1 MIDFQYINTEELSL
15 NNYSIWLKKIIK
27 QEKKKLGELVY
38 VFCNDNYIIE
48 QNIKFLNH
56 NYYTD
61 VLTFD
66 YCNDDIISGDILISV
81 ERVYDNAKKF
91 NVEFLSELDRVM
103 AHGLLHL
110 LGYKDNTNSLK
121 IYIRDKQSLVIS
133 SSKTFSLVKG
143 QTPPFAN
150 VDAIIDPIF
159 EFIVIEHD

>member
-110 LGYKDNTNSLK
+110 LGYKDNTNSDLEVMRLK
-121 IYIRDKQSLVIS
+121 ENFYLSIK
-133 SSKTFSLVKG
+133 
-143 QTPPFAN
+143 
-150 VDAIIDPIF
+150 
-159 EFIVIEHD
+159 

>member
-1 MIDFQYINTEELSL
+1 MISFQYINTEKLNL
-15 NNYSIWLKKIIK
+15 NNYHIWLKKIIK

-38 VFCNDNYIIE
+38 VFCNDNYLIE

-66 YCNDDIISGDILISV
+66 YSDEDIISGDILISV

-91 NVEFLSELDRVM
+91 NVEFLLELDRVM

-110 LGYKDNTNSLK
+110 LGYKDNTNSDLK
-121 IYIRDKQSLVIS
+121 VMRLKENFYLSIK
-133 SSKTFSLVKG
+133 
-143 QTPPFAN
+143 
-150 VDAIIDPIF
+150 
-159 EFIVIEHD
+159 

>member
-1 MIDFQYINTEELSL
+1 MIEFQYINTDELSL
-15 NNYSIWLKKIIK
+15 NNSRIWLKKIIK

-38 VFCNDNYIIE
+38 VFCNDNYLIE

-61 VLTFD
+61 VITFD
-66 YCNDDIISGDILISV
+66 YCNEDIISGDILISV

-110 LGYKDNTNSLK
+110 LGYKDNTNSDLEVMRLK
-121 IYIRDKQSLVIS
+121 ENFYLSIK
-133 SSKTFSLVKG
+133 
-143 QTPPFAN
+143 
-150 VDAIIDPIF
+150 
-159 EFIVIEHD
+159 

>member
-103 AHGLLHL
+103 DHGLLHL
-110 LGYKDNTNSLK
+110 LGYKDNTNSDLEVMRLK
-121 IYIRDKQSLVIS
+121 ENFYLSIK
-133 SSKTFSLVKG
+133 
-143 QTPPFAN
+143 
-150 VDAIIDPIF
+150 
-159 EFIVIEHD
+159 

>member
-27 QEKKKLGELVY
+27 EEKKKLGELVY

-110 LGYKDNTNSLK
+110 LGYKDNTNSDLEVMRLK
-121 IYIRDKQSLVIS
+121 ENFYLSIK
-133 SSKTFSLVKG
+133 
-143 QTPPFAN
+143 
-150 VDAIIDPIF
+150 
-159 EFIVIEHD
+159 

>member
-15 NNYSIWLKKIIK
+15 NNYSIWLKKIII

-110 LGYKDNTNSLK
+110 LGYKDNTNSDLEVMRLK
-121 IYIRDKQSLVIS
+121 ENFYLSIK
-133 SSKTFSLVKG
+133 
-143 QTPPFAN
+143 
-150 VDAIIDPIF
+150 
-159 EFIVIEHD
+159 

>member
-1 MIDFQYINTEELSL
+1 MAKK
-15 NNYSIWLKKIIK
+15 NYQAIEKIRRTC
-27 QEKKKLGELVY
+27 LC
-38 VFCNDNYIIE
+38 FCNDNYLIK

-66 YCNDDIISGDILISV
+66 YSDQDIISGDILISV

-110 LGYKDNTNSLK
+110 LGYKDKTNL
-121 IYIRDKQSLVIS
+121 
-133 SSKTFSLVKG
+133 
-143 QTPPFAN
+143 N
-150 VDAIIDPIF
+150 
-159 EFIVIEHD
+159 

>member
-1 MIDFQYINTEELSL
+1 MIV
-15 NNYSIWLKKIIK
+15 LKKIIK

-38 VFCNDNYIIE
+38 VFCNDNYLIE

-61 VLTFD
+61 VITFD
-66 YCNDDIISGDILISV
+66 YCNEDIISGDILISV

-110 LGYKDNTNSLK
+110 LGYKDNTNSDLEVMRLK
-121 IYIRDKQSLVIS
+121 ENFYLSIK
-133 SSKTFSLVKG
+133 
-143 QTPPFAN
+143 
-150 VDAIIDPIF
+150 
-159 EFIVIEHD
+159 

>member
-1 MIDFQYINTEELSL
+1 MIDFQYINTRRLSL
-15 NNYSIWLKKIIK
+15 NNYPIWLKKIIK
-27 QEKKKLGELVY
+27 LEKKKLGELVY
-38 VFCNDNYIIE
+38 VFCNDNYLIK

-66 YCNDDIISGDILISV
+66 YSDQDIISGDILISV

-110 LGYKDNTNSLK
+110 LGYKDKTNSELEVMRLK
-121 IYIRDKQSLVIS
+121 ENFYLSIK
-133 SSKTFSLVKG
+133 
-143 QTPPFAN
+143 
-150 VDAIIDPIF
+150 
-159 EFIVIEHD
+159 

>member
-1 MIDFQYINTEELSL
+1 MINFQYINTEELSL

-110 LGYKDNTNSLK
+110 LGYKDNTNSDLEVMRLK
-121 IYIRDKQSLVIS
+121 ENFYLSIK
-133 SSKTFSLVKG
+133 
-143 QTPPFAN
+143 
-150 VDAIIDPIF
+150 
-159 EFIVIEHD
+159 